1 MKTRFRTLSSLIIGL
16 ALSFS
21 VATPAHAAP
30 VVIED
35 IVAGSRGLAMAP
47 DGSKL
52 YSGDPTTQ
60 LVSVIDTAT
69 STVEKTIQ
77 MPQPASNI
85 PYIKQIVVAPDGD
98 TIYVL
103 GMVGISS
110 QNSFVWVV
118 DVAAESPA
126 IVATITV
133 GAQPQDLAITPDG
146 STLYVT
152 NGANNANTISVID
165 TSTNTVTETLGPFDS
180 GVSGE
185 IFKNPY
191 AIEVSPD
198 GSTFYVAFYKVS
210 AGVGGGMPG
219 LVSFSTSTNAI
230 IAQKAFGTGP
240 ADNVGHPTDLA
251 ISSDGQYL
259 FVVNLD
265 NSPTTA
271 WVRKYDVTTSPATA
285 FDTPV
290 VEITGIGKMRTPHK
304 VGVSPDGSWVYV
316 SMMAPGGAGNQEFRI
331 FDASDASVVAE
342 FELGYPGDIAVPV
355 SSTALYAYVGTTA
368 GVTVLGIALMPPM
381 QTVNVEPGATVATE
395 PLEPFGFES
404 TVTYDIEPELP
415 AGFDFDESTG
425 QVSGSSADPIAKTV
439 YTITGTDGTY
449 TASSTFTLTVE
460 VAPAPATLPATGAP
474 TGELTFGFVLIC
486 AGVVAIAI
494 RRRLAQP

>member
-1 MKTRFRTLSSLIIGL
+1 MKNRFRIWSSMVIGL
-16 ALSFS
+16 ALAFS

-118 DVAAESPA
+118 DVTAESPA

-146 STLYVT
+146 STLYVP
-152 NGANNANTISVID
+152 NGANASTISVID

-240 ADNVGHPTDLA
+240 ADSVGHPTDLA

-259 FVVNLD
+259 FAVNLD

-285 FDTPV
+285 FDAPV
-290 VEITGIGKMRTPHK
+290 VEITGAGKMNTPHK

-316 SMMAPGGAGNQEFRI
+316 SMMLPGGAGSQYFRI
-331 FDASDASVVAE
+331 FDATTTSVIAE
-342 FELGYPGDIAVPV
+342 FTLGYPGDIAVPV

-368 GVTVLGIALMPPM
+368 GVTVIGIALMPPL
-381 QTVNVEPGATVATE
+381 QTVNVEPGATIATE

-404 TVTYDIEPELP
+404 PVTYDIEPDLP

-460 VAPAPATLPATGAP
+460 IAPAPATLPATGAS
-474 TGELTFGFVLIC
+474 TDELTFGFVLIC
-486 AGVVAIAI
+486 AGVVAIVI